1 MSEPAFTPGP
11 WHFLEAHNHDDEWS
25 KDHPLTICDEK
36 NSEDLANV
44 FSADDS
50 TVSVSRKEAIANAFL
65 IASSPDLYAVAKAA
79 DEFVSAILEKRGEM
93 NDAAYPAGLQ
103 ALPLLKQIRAALG
116 KVEGEGK

>member
-1 MSEPAFTPGP
+1 MAKPLFITCSPE
-11 WHFLEAHNHDDEWS
+11 EA
-25 KDHPLTICDEK
+25 L
-36 NSEDLANV
+36 DLLDA
-44 FSADDS
+44 
-50 TVSVSRKEAIANAFL
+50 L
-65 IASSPDLYAVAKAA
+65 QAA

>member
-11 WHFLEAHNHDDEWS
+11 WRVTRKYEVGPVSIE
-25 KDHPLTICDEK
+25 
-36 NSEDLANV
+36 EDQSHGMV
-44 FSADDS
+44 IPVADALGDNK
-50 TVSVSRKEAIANAFL
+50 RANAIL
-65 IASSPDLYAVAKAA
+65 IAEAPTLYAVAKAA